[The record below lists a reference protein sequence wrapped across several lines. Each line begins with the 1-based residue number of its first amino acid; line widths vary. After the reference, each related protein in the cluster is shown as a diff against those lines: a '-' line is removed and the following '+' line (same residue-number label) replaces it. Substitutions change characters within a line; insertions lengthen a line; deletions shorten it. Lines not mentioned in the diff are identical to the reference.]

1 MECEETLH
9 PYSHMFLCQKLIEEV
24 PDAAAVIMAQL
35 YLKEGMKHWKGKGQ
49 AEAKYEMKQLHFR
62 DTFKTNHYIYLNE
75 YQKKSILESHTI
87 IKEKRDGTIKGIT
100 VAGVNKQMY
109 FISKEDSS
117 SPKVETEA
125 VILPC
130 IIDAEEKREV
140 NIIDITNEFIQTRVK
155 N

>member
-1 MECEETLH
+1 MIVTGG
-9 PYSHMFLCQKLIEEV
+9 
-24 PDAAAVIMAQL
+24 D
-35 YLKEGMKHWKGKGQ
+35 
-49 AEAKYEMKQLHFR
+49 
-62 DTFKTNHYIYLNE
+62 
-75 YQKKSILESHTI
+75 KK
-87 IKEKRDGTIKGIT
+87 
-100 VAGVNKQMY
+100 MY